1 MPDQAEILTYK
12 ACYLTC
18 IVMAYLDFFQ
28 VSNVDRLDCKLIYL
42 PTLKFVLV
50 KLWGLQADYPCCGNA
65 KGHCSACETNPLGMS
80 TVEQWKWIK
89 CEKQLFILRSELC
102 PPALW
107 TQTCIHTTPKS
118 PFLEGSAGNATQC
131 CWAVFM
137 ASKMGPTH
145 QLPYTLTCISPPTR
159 LISWWDTSGPLNKAE
174 QGWISGAFWFTAEE
188 SKSFTTFTAQQ
199 CSPRQMCCFY
209 NWN

>member
-1 MPDQAEILTYK
+1 
-12 ACYLTC
+12 
-18 IVMAYLDFFQ
+18 MAYLDFFQ
-28 VSNVDRLDCKLIYL
+28 VSYVDRLDCKLIYL

-107 TQTCIHTTPKS
+107 TQTVSTS
-118 PFLEGSAGNATQC
+118 PPQKALFFRDLLAMPLGLC

-137 ASKMGPTH
+137 ASKMGATH
-145 QLPYTLTCISPPTR
+145 QLPATLTRISPHTQ
-159 LISWWDTSGPLNKAE
+159 LISWWNTSGPLNEAE
-174 QGWISGAFWFTAEE
+174 QDFRSILIHCWEKQIIHHIHYSA
-188 SKSFTTFTAQQ
+188 
-199 CSPRQMCCFY
+199 M
-209 NWN
+209 